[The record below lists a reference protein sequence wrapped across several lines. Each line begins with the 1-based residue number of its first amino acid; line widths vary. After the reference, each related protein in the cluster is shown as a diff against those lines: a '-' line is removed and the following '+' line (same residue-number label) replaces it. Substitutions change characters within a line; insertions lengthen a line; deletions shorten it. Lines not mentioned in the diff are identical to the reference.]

1 MTGSKTNLED
11 RRKEGKTCKWF
22 GLDSERKQEIKIKY
36 INMKSTFIIIITA
49 CYNAPHFL
57 KPFRQRLWSLNRLS
71 RINEGEKQGTGR
83 KIELYN
89 SYWIYQRSG
98 TELVTCGNK
107 RIKFQF
113 QDPHLTTLLS
123 IKVLLLLMDIF
134 AEAVGLNRA
143 KQYSLLGF

>member
-1 MTGSKTNLED
+1 M
-11 RRKEGKTCKWF
+11 
-22 GLDSERKQEIKIKY
+22 
-36 INMKSTFIIIITA
+36 
-49 CYNAPHFL
+49 
-57 KPFRQRLWSLNRLS
+57 
-71 RINEGEKQGTGR
+71 
-83 KIELYN
+83 
-89 SYWIYQRSG
+89 
-98 TELVTCGNK
+98 TCGNK